1 MKEEDEAWAALLAP
15 AAATFA
21 ARHSD
26 RCLTVSAPL
35 ANYLDTS
42 LNTSVSIR
50 GE

>member
-1 MKEEDEAWAALLAP
+1 MKEEGEAWAALLAP

-26 RCLTVSAPL
+26 RCQTVSAL
-35 ANYLDTS
+35 RANYLDTS
-42 LNTSVSIR
+42 LNAAVSIR